1 MVSHNHN
8 QFYYFKSQVKMKKL
22 YTLTLCA
29 LSVLTFS
36 ASAQTGGT
44 YTAHLAGDWHS
55 TTSSIWLPTEP
66 PALCNNCLISL
77 QVAGQVNLNTHV
89 TLTGNSQLII
99 GDAGNATTL
108 FIANSGATD
117 SAHSYSINLVNDGT
131 NSIIK
136 LVSNNDFVTIANNIG
151 HAGDYDGLFT
161 SFVASGVVSAFKQ
174 VGFAPNGF
182 VNDVQASSAAPAN
195 AGLSGP
201 VTLSATGTLPILL
214 MDFNAILN
222 DGAADLTWTTALEIN
237 SDHFTIQRSTDAGA
251 TWTNIGT
258 VAAHGNSSTAIN
270 YSFTD
275 NKIPQGTSEYR
286 LQMVD
291 KDGKFAYSE
300 VRSIRV
306 GIVTSVSVYPNPA
319 HDYVNVTL
327 AGSSTEGMV
336 IRLFNQS
343 GQVLLEKNVSNAG
356 GTTIPLAVSNY
367 PEGNYIVVV
376 TAADGSRQVN
386 KLVITK

>member
-1 MVSHNHN
+1 
-8 QFYYFKSQVKMKKL
+8 MKKL

-29 LSVLTFS
+29 LSILTLT

-66 PALCNNCLISL
+66 PANCNNCVISL
-77 QVAGQVNLNTHV
+77 QVDGQVNLNTHV
-89 TLTGNSQLII
+89 TLYGNSQLIV
-99 GDAGNATTL
+99 GDAGHATTL
-108 FIANSGATD
+108 AIANSGATD

-131 NSIIK
+131 NSTIK
-136 LVSNNDFVTIANNIG
+136 LLASSNLVKVDTNLA
-151 HAGDYDGLFT
+151 HAGDYDGIFT
-161 SFVASGVVSAFKQ
+161 SFVTSGVVSSFKQ
-174 VGFAPNGF
+174 VGYSPNGF
-182 VNDVQASSAAPAN
+182 VNDAIASTGKPSN
-195 AGLSGP
+195 SGLTGP
-201 VTLSATGTLPILL
+201 VTLSSTGTLPILL
-214 MDFNAILN
+214 ADFNASLN
-222 DGAADLTWTTALEIN
+222 DGAADLSWTTALEIN
-237 SDHFTIQRSTDAGA
+237 SDHFVIQRSSNAGA
-251 TWTNIGT
+251 DWANIGT

-300 VRSIRV
+300 VRSVRV
-306 GIVTSVSVYPNPA
+306 GIVSSVSVYPNPA

-327 AGSSTEGMV
+327 AGTSTQGMI